1 MKLIIFILPIGITL
15 IAMLYS
21 YSRFNKGAE
30 MDSFMKKIWIIIAGC
45 TVIFTIMFVSL
56 ITYSMFFEK
65 ENEEY
70 AKYSR
75 NHIRLQTEQDEQM
88 DKVIKL
94 LEEIK
99 RNTDF
104 IGRTKKIIISSRP
117 LVKNFA

>member
-1 MKLIIFILPIGITL
+1 
-15 IAMLYS
+15 
-21 YSRFNKGAE
+21 
-30 MDSFMKKIWIIIAGC
+30 MDSFMKKIWIIIAGS

>member
-1 MKLIIFILPIGITL
+1 
-15 IAMLYS
+15 
-21 YSRFNKGAE
+21 
-30 MDSFMKKIWIIIAGC
+30 
-45 TVIFTIMFVSL
+45 
-56 ITYSMFFEK
+56 MFFEK

-104 IGRTKKIIISSRP
+104 IGRTKK
-117 LVKNFA
+117 

>member
-1 MKLIIFILPIGITL
+1 
-15 IAMLYS
+15 
-21 YSRFNKGAE
+21 
-30 MDSFMKKIWIIIAGC
+30 
-45 TVIFTIMFVSL
+45 
-56 ITYSMFFEK
+56 MFFEK